1 MVSSNLVFVLTVVID
16 LIQRTANMSL
26 STLFT
31 TGLMLLGKTAG
42 GFKSSVAFSSFLDR
56 LKKQKA
62 TDSIKRIGVTATIR
76 YTEEKGLQCTLGP
89 QWFYY
94 PGQMV
99 MQHLLPMIFS
109 GPAILITLLGL
120 FLNLDPEVEV
130 VHKSMSS
137 KSDSPGGDFTNDL
150 SFQHTASADSALH
163 LNKIKSSSKSSKK
176 KTSPVAVMAAA
187 NSFSKISD
195 SIDVNGTGTATIGI
209 KNRRRKWRRP
219 RDIRYWHRK
228 ILKWANTKSTGLGYN
243 MQYKYQHLRDPSLGS
258 RIIFEIQSFYP
269 FLRINKMLSAML
281 QSSSFY
287 PPLQQIPPVP
297 APIATQTSDSSLR
310 SSVTN
315 QQHDLEEDSHVDPRL
330 SRKQNTDFVMDSMS
344 Q

>member
-1 MVSSNLVFVLTVVID
+1 
-16 LIQRTANMSL
+16 
-26 STLFT
+26 
-31 TGLMLLGKTAG
+31 MLLGKTAG
-42 GFKSSVAFSSFLDR
+42 GFKSSAAFSSFLDR

-62 TDSIKRIGVTATIR
+62 TDSIKRVGVTATIR
-76 YTEEKGLQCTLGP
+76 YTEEKGLQCSLGP

-109 GPAILITLLGL
+109 GPAVLVTLLGL

-130 VHKSMSS
+130 LHKTISS
-137 KSDSPGGDFTNDL
+137 KTDNSPNGDVTNGL
-150 SFQHTASADSALH
+150 SLQHTASADSVLH

-176 KTSPVAVMAAA
+176 KTSPVAVMATA
-187 NSFSKISD
+187 NTFNKISD
-195 SIDVNGTGTATIGI
+195 NNTGNSTGTTTVGI

-219 RDIRYWHRK
+219 RDIRYWHSK

-258 RIIFEIQSFYP
+258 RIIFEIQSFFP
-269 FLRINKMLSAML
+269 FLRLTKMLSAML

-287 PPLQQIPPVP
+287 PPVHPVPPVVP
-297 APIATQTSDSSLR
+297 PIVTQTSDSSLHP
-310 SSVTN
+310 SVATQQ
-315 QQHDLEEDSHVDPRL
+315 QQHHLENDLHVDPRL
-330 SRKQNTDFVMDSMS
+330 EHRK
-344 Q
+344 